1 MDKINLFPCN
11 ETEALAYLYVQ
22 KTCEPSSPEELYDAY
37 KTAYNA
43 IKEKKKADRKNQL
56 WVSFDNGIC

>member
-1 MDKINLFPCN
+1 LDKINLFPCN

-56 WVSFDNGIC
+56 